1 MELGNMAL
9 AKVRES
15 SKGQTLT
22 EYSFVLFFV
31 GLAAYSAYAGLGT
44 GLKTFANGVVSF
56 VSAAVAAL

>member
-15 SKGQTLT
+15 RKGQTLT

-31 GLAAYSAYAGLGT
+31 GLAAYSAYTGLGI
-44 GLKTFANGVVSF
+44 GLKTFANGVVSL

>member
-1 MELGNMAL
+1 MELRNGVL

-31 GLAAYSAYAGLGT
+31 GLAAYSAFSGLGQV
-44 GLKTFANGVVSF
+44 LKTFASNVVTLI
-56 VSAAVAAL
+56 SAAVASL